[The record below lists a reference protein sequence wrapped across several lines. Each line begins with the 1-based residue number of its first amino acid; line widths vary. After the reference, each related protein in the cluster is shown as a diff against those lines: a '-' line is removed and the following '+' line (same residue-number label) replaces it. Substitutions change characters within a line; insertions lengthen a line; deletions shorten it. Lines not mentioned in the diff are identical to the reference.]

1 MSLVVGKSCCR
12 LCLAPDNEC
21 VSIFKT
27 QAADKLPIQ
36 EKIAACVQ
44 IQVSGRSVGTW
55 TVVTTIQLCFSDSPQ
70 KSRARGVRGENR

>member
-44 IQVSGRSVGTW
+44 IQVS
-55 TVVTTIQLCFSDSPQ
+55 
-70 KSRARGVRGENR
+70 